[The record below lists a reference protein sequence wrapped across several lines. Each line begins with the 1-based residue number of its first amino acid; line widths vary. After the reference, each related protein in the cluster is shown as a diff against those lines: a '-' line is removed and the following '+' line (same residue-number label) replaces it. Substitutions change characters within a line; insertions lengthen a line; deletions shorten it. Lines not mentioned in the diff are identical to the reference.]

1 MTIKNSKLIKV
12 IDNFRGKK
20 VGVIGDL
27 MLDHFIF
34 GDAKRISPEAPVP
47 VVLVER
53 EIFAPGGAG
62 NVAAN
67 IAALGGKARVMG
79 RIGSDTAGL
88 RLMQELKQ
96 KAIECGQ
103 VLRTKQPTIQ
113 KARVIAGGQQIVRV
127 DYEKYKESIKAER
140 RILIKNILSGIKDW
154 DAVIISDY
162 AKGFITPDIARDII
176 KIAKKYKKP
185 VVADVKPAIAL
196 ACRNV
201 DIMTPNFSEAQT
213 ISKTTAGL
221 KEVGRIIQKRLN
233 CNVLITQGA
242 RGMTLFNKNKISRL
256 PAQAREVFDVA
267 GAGDT
272 VTAVMAL
279 ALASSAKL
287 EDAALLANR
296 AAGIVVGKVGTAVVL
311 PEELKKNI

>member
-1 MTIKNSKLIKV
+1 MKKEYPFKLI
-12 IDNFRGKK
+12 DGFRGKK
-20 VGVIGDL
+20 ICVIGDL

-34 GDAKRISPEAPVP
+34 GDARRISPEAPVP

-185 VVADVKPAIAL
+185 VVADVKPAIAS

-242 RGMTLFNKNKISRL
+242 RVMTLFNKNKISRL

>member
-1 MTIKNSKLIKV
+1 MKKEYPFKLI
-12 IDNFRGKK
+12 DGFRGKK
-20 VGVIGDL
+20 ICVIGDL

-34 GDAKRISPEAPVP
+34 GDARRISPEAPVP

-185 VVADVKPAIAL
+185 VVADVKPAIAS

>member
-1 MTIKNSKLIKV
+1 MKKEYPFKLI
-12 IDNFRGKK
+12 DGFRGKK
-20 VGVIGDL
+20 ICVIGDL

-34 GDAKRISPEAPVP
+34 GDARRISPEAPVP

-127 DYEKYKESIKAER
+127 DYEKYKE
-140 RILIKNILSGIKDW
+140 
-154 DAVIISDY
+154 
-162 AKGFITPDIARDII
+162 
-176 KIAKKYKKP
+176 P
-185 VVADVKPAIAL
+185 VVADVKPAIAS

-221 KEVGRIIQKRLN
+221 KEVGRII
-233 CNVLITQGA
+233 
-242 RGMTLFNKNKISRL
+242 
-256 PAQAREVFDVA
+256 
-267 GAGDT
+267 
-272 VTAVMAL
+272 
-279 ALASSAKL
+279 
-287 EDAALLANR
+287 
-296 AAGIVVGKVGTAVVL
+296 
-311 PEELKKNI
+311 